1 VSRRTKD
8 AARKQQGIQ
17 MTEPVAVRAAAKPD
31 RSMNALLNYS
41 IAGIVILAAAGI
53 LLGAWIW

>member
-1 VSRRTKD
+1 MIEPI
-8 AARKQQGIQ
+8 AA
-17 MTEPVAVRAAAKPD
+17 RAAAKPD
-31 RSMNALLNYS
+31 RSMNAVLNYS